1 MAKTKKAPA
10 KKSTT
15 RRSRSG
21 ASAPQLVHVQMVG
34 GEVKTYAIPPAGTLM
49 SLKEQLKLTKHQATI
64 NGEVEDNDQAKLKA
78 GQVIVFTE
86 KVKGAK

>member
-1 MAKTKKAPA
+1 MAKAKA
-10 KKSTT
+10 KTT
-15 RRSRSG
+15 ARRKRTSG

-34 GEVKTYAIPPAGTLM
+34 GEVKTYAIPAAGTLS

-64 NGEVEDNDQAKLKA
+64 NGEVEDNDMAKLKA

-86 KVKGAK
+86 KVKGA